1 MADELSELVEKL
13 KVAHGENLLSVVF
26 YGYGSVGDDIDD
38 YPKKVLVVLEKM
50 TPHELRTEH
59 EIAGWWQME
68 GNPLPV
74 YFTAEEIKESSDVF
88 PVEFLDMSQ
97 VRQVLYGGDPFEG
110 LTVPTR
116 NLRHQVE
123 YELRGKLLRLRRLYV
138 PASHSPV
145 RLAQLMSDS
154 LDSFAVLF
162 RHVLT
167 MVGSAAPFEKHEC
180 VAKLVDTLGLDK
192 RVIAR
197 IESHSGESEMWLES
211 EANQTFAD
219 YLQFIERVIKAVE
232 QSARRNRLVFQF
244 HRASAETTF
253 NSPSSTA
260 RSERLNLKSLSVT
273 V

>member
-1 MADELSELVEKL
+1 MADELSELVERL
-13 KVAHGENLLSVVF
+13 KEAHGENLLSVLF
-26 YGYGSVGDDIDD
+26 YGYGSLGDDLDE
-38 YPKKVLVVLEKM
+38 YPKKILVVLDEI
-50 TPHELRTEH
+50 TPHELRLEH

-88 PVEFLDMSQ
+88 PVEFLDMSH
-97 VRQVLYGGDPFEG
+97 VRQVLYGSDPFES
-110 LTVPTR
+110 LTVPTG

-167 MVGSAAPFEKHEC
+167 MLGSAAPFEKHEC
-180 VAKLVDTLGLDK
+180 VARLVETLGLDQG
-192 RVIAR
+192 VIAR
-197 IESHSGESEMWLES
+197 IESYTSDDEVWLES

-219 YLQFIERVIKAVE
+219 YLRLIERVIDVVDD
-232 QSARRNRLVFQF
+232 LP
-244 HRASAETTF
+244 AET
-253 NSPSSTA
+253 
-260 RSERLNLKSLSVT
+260 V
-273 V
+273 

>member
-1 MADELSELVEKL
+1 MADELTELVERL
-13 KVAHGENLLSVVF
+13 KEAHGENLLSVVF
-26 YGYGSVGDDIDD
+26 YGYGVVGDDLDE
-38 YPKKVLVVLEKM
+38 YPKKILVVLDNI
-50 TPHELRTEH
+50 TPRELRVEH
-59 EIAGWWQME
+59 EMAAWWQME

-74 YFTAEEIKESSDVF
+74 YFTAEEVKESSDVF

-97 VRQVLYGGDPFEG
+97 VRQVLYGSDPFDG

-138 PASHSPV
+138 PASHNPT
-145 RLAQLMSDS
+145 RLAQLMRDS

-167 MVGSAAPFEKHEC
+167 MLGSDAPFEEHEC
-180 VAKLVDTLGLDK
+180 VAKLADTLGLDK

-197 IESHSGESEMWLES
+197 IESYSSDSEMWLES

-219 YLQFIERVIKAVE
+219 YLKLIERVIEVVDD
-232 QSARRNRLVFQF
+232 LP
-244 HRASAETTF
+244 AET
-253 NSPSSTA
+253 
-260 RSERLNLKSLSVT
+260 V
-273 V
+273 